1 MGKFSRV
8 SCVTLLL
15 CLSASAE
22 VHGAKPQYLLAYTDP
37 GSGALLLQ
45 YLTMGGLFLAFY
57 FSRAR
62 SWVARRMGW
71 SQQPSSEESTIS
83 LREKSDDGVGAPPDR
98 TA

>member
-1 MGKFSRV
+1 MRKASWV
-8 SCVTLLL
+8 SCVTLLF

-22 VHGAKPQYLLAYTDP
+22 VRGAKPQYLLAYTDP

-62 SWVARRMGW
+62 SWVARRLGW
-71 SQQPSSEESTIS
+71 SQQPNSNEDTSSQ
-83 LREKSDDGVGAPPDR
+83 RENSEGDAASPPDR
-98 TA
+98 AA